1 YYNLENATGTV
12 RLAVVSKNL
21 CPYPR
26 IRDCRSDLG
35 GMLNVF
41 QNLFLSPSQ
50 SKASRSL
57 LVVEHVKADCRP
69 TFRFAQRSEGRRQDS
84 GHRAPRRGSPYD
96 ALASPGRS
104 APSA

>member
-1 YYNLENATGTV
+1 
-12 RLAVVSKNL
+12 L

-35 GMLNVF
+35 GMLNAF

-50 SKASRSL
+50 SIASRSL
-57 LVVEHVKADCRP
+57 LVVHVKADCRP
-69 TFRFAQRSEGRRQDS
+69 TFRFAQRSQGRRQDS
-84 GHRAPRRGSPYD
+84 GHRPPRRGSPYD
-96 ALASPGRS
+96 ALASLGRS